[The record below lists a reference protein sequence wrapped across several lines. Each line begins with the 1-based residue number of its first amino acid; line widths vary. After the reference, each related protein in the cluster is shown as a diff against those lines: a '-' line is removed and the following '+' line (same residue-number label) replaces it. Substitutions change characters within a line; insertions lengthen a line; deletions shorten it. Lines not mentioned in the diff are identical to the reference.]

1 MIPPIETIKISKRG
15 RKQLSQI
22 KCQTGIENWDV
33 LCRWAFCISIKDKT
47 PPAIITQALDN
58 GIEISWK
65 GFTGY
70 QSEIFNALIIIRV
83 RQDGFPLNPEGIT
96 NWFMSHIHR
105 GLYLLASSE
114 KESKSLSHLMKRLI
128 KLDILA

>member
-15 RKQLSQI
+15 RKQLSHI
-22 KCQTGIENWDV
+22 KRQTEIENCNM
-33 LCRWAFCISIKDKT
+33 LCRWAFCVSIKDKT

-58 GIEISWK
+58 GTEISWK
-65 GFTGY
+65 GFAGY
-70 QSEIFNALIIIRV
+70 QSEIFNALIIIRA

-96 NWFMSHIHR
+96 NCFMSHIHR

-114 KESKSLSHLMKRLI
+114 KESKSLSDLMKRLL